1 MKILQISNKAPLPA
15 NDGSSIAICTLAQGL
30 ADSGAELHLLT
41 VNTKKHF
48 KPDDLVPPAFKQQ
61 MHYRAVYRNTDT
73 SALGALLNLFSTQS
87 YFVSRFYFRE
97 FADALVKKLQA
108 VDFDIVQIEGV
119 FMAPYIPLIR
129 KHSKARIALRPHNV
143 EHLIWERHLQQ
154 EKSGPKKWYL
164 SLQNKRLK
172 SFELKAFAQADAI
185 VPITDI
191 DKELIA
197 RLTPVKH
204 LHTCLTGVDLNT
216 YRMEPAP
223 EPDTFFHFASMD
235 WLPNREAVDWLMN
248 EVWPLVLQ
256 KNNNL
261 SLVLAGRD
269 MPENY
274 KRLQSGQVNVMEHVA
289 SSEKFYHNYG
299 IMLVPLWSGSG
310 LRIKLVE
317 GLAYGKAIISTSIG
331 AEGVPYENGK
341 HLLIADDA
349 RSFADAML
357 KLASDA
363 ELRHRLQQQ
372 ARSLAENYFDYKAQ
386 AASLLR
392 FYQTL

>member
-1 MKILQISNKAPLPA
+1 VKILQISNKAPLPA

-61 MHYRAVYRNTDT
+61 MHYRSVYRNTDT

-87 YFVSRFYFRE
+87 YFVSRFHFSE
-97 FADALVKKLQA
+97 FADVLAKKLQA

-129 KHSKARIALRPHNV
+129 RHSKARIVLRPHNV

-154 EKSGPKKWYL
+154 EKNGLKKWYL

-172 SFELKAFAQADAI
+172 SFELKAFAQVDAI

-197 RLTPVKH
+197 GLTPVKR
-204 LHTCLTGVDLNT
+204 LHTCLTGVDLNA
-216 YRMEPAP
+216 YRMEPAS
-223 EPDTFFHFASMD
+223 EPDTCFHFASMD
-235 WLPNREAVDWLMN
+235 WLPNREAVDWLMR
-248 EVWPLVLQ
+248 EVWPLVQ
-256 KNNNL
+256 QQNNNL
-261 SLVLAGRD
+261 GLVLAGRD
-269 MPENY
+269 MPEQY

-317 GLAYGKAIISTSIG
+317 GLAYGKAIVSTSIG

-349 RSFADAML
+349 QSFADAML
-357 KLASDA
+357 KLAADA
-363 ELRHRLQQQ
+363 ELRNRLQQN
-372 ARSLAENYFDYKAQ
+372 ARALAESYFDYKSQ
-386 AASLLR
+386 AAALLR
-392 FYQTL
+392 FYETL